1 MNRAKSVELDIDTI
15 AASAEFSPM
24 MTHSELNQYFFIKKS
39 ANPQIY
45 SIFLANSVTVT
56 TPPPPS
62 IELPKPNP
70 NDEDPDDNESMISKG
85 QSKSTAIFFKNK
97 CSALIIFAHLFPI
110 CEFVLDQKFHKNA

>member
-1 MNRAKSVELDIDTI
+1 MN
-15 AASAEFSPM
+15 
-24 MTHSELNQYFFIKKS
+24 
-39 ANPQIY
+39 ANSQIY

-85 QSKSTAIFFKNK
+85 QSKSTACFFSKINVM
-97 CSALIIFAHLFPI
+97 H
-110 CEFVLDQKFHKNA
+110 

>member
-1 MNRAKSVELDIDTI
+1 MN
-15 AASAEFSPM
+15 
-24 MTHSELNQYFFIKKS
+24 
-39 ANPQIY
+39 ANSQN

-85 QSKSTAIFFKNK
+85 QSKSTASFFKNK
-97 CSALIIFAHLFPI
+97 CSALIIFAHLPQI
-110 CEFVLDQKFHKNA
+110 CGKP